1 MLNVVEMPLKGEV
14 GSRTLVMKITLL
26 IMEKS
31 WNCVFKF
38 LWVPCYMDCLC
49 FQAPVQT
56 RRKGSGKRHFKKL
69 NEHLDGVLEDYSELT
84 AKKT

>member
-1 MLNVVEMPLKGEV
+1 
-14 GSRTLVMKITLL
+14 
-26 IMEKS
+26 
-31 WNCVFKF
+31 
-38 LWVPCYMDCLC
+38 MDCLC